1 MSRKELAIVI
11 TIKVSVRTLVEFVLK
26 QGDLQPGSIG
36 ASRAQEAIKAHQ
48 YVQSTSGLDYMPE
61 VTLRYIYAKP
71 KAQQACDLSEDFGL
85 EISGRADGIIKKDF
99 GGCIDEIKTTSLDLS
114 LIEESFSDLHWAQA
128 QCYAFMYAVQEGLEV
143 METQLTYFQLDMALI
158 KRFSR
163 SFSLTELSE
172 FFFSLAER
180 YLAWAIKLQ
189 KWSEVRDA
197 SIRAMQFP
205 FGKYR
210 PGQRELAVA
219 VYQTI
224 KQSQKLFAQA
234 PTGIGK
240 TLGTLFP
247 ALKAMAEGLTV
258 QIFYLTAKTITRTV
272 AEKSL
277 TDLQKRGLAIKR
289 LTLTAKRKLCF
300 LPEATCQPE
309 DCPYARGYYDRMRGA
324 VEDLFSEEAWTRQVI
339 ESFAHKHSICPFE
352 FSLEMANWA
361 DIVICDYNYVFDPR
375 VYLRRF
381 FLDGGEYT
389 FLVDEAHNLVD
400 RAREMFSAELGKESW
415 LRLKRQTKDD
425 NARLTKSVTKVNSV
439 LVKEKKRCAEVS
451 GNREIVE
458 KELPVKLNHALHNF
472 VKEAEHFLK
481 KNDHPVV
488 WREQLVEHYFLALS
502 FIRTADSYD
511 ERYVT
516 YLQPT
521 QDDFRVKLFCLD
533 PSVRLKEALGRGRAA
548 VLFSATL
555 SPMDYF
561 MNVLGGE
568 EASFKLKLT
577 SPFPAENLCLLIN
590 DRISTKYK
598 QRASTYDLVAEAIS
612 AAVFHKEGNYL
623 VYFPSYEYL
632 QQVYLQFRAQ
642 NQPISVICQTPGM
655 EEEERDEF
663 LAAFA
668 TNPEQTLVGFALMGG
683 IFGEGIDLIG
693 DRLSGVIVVGVG
705 LPQMGMERDIIR
717 SYYETTS
724 RQGYEFAYM
733 YPGLNKVLQAVG
745 RVIRTEED
753 RGIVLLI
760 DQRFSLS
767 AYKKLFPA
775 EWKKV
780 HYAVDA
786 ESIRKIIG
794 SFWAEPKYE
803 LK

>member
-1 MSRKELAIVI
+1 LSRKELATVT

-26 QGDLQPGSIG
+26 HGDLQPGSIG
-36 ASRAQEAIKAHQ
+36 SSRAQEAIKAHQ
-48 YVQSTSGLDYMPE
+48 YVQKTSGAEYVPE
-61 VTLRYIYAKP
+61 VTLKYIYIDP
-71 KAQQACDLSEDFGL
+71 KAQLESDLTEGFGL
-85 EISGRADGIIKKDF
+85 EITGRADGIIKKDS
-99 GGCIDEIKTTSLDLS
+99 GECIDEIKTTSLDLS

-128 QCYAFMYAVQEGLEV
+128 QCYAFMYAVQEGLEAV
-143 METQLTYFQLDMALI
+143 EAQLTYFQLDTAHI

-172 FFFSLAER
+172 FFYSLAER
-180 YLAWAIKLQ
+180 YLMWAIKLQ
-189 KWSEVRDA
+189 KWSVMRDT

-205 FGKYR
+205 FSTYR
-210 PGQRELAVA
+210 PGQRELAVG

-240 TLGTLFP
+240 TLATLFP

-277 TDLQKRGLAIKR
+277 MDLQKQGLEIKR

-300 LPEATCQPE
+300 LPEASCQPE
-309 DCPYARGYYDRMRGA
+309 DCPFARGYYDRLRAA
-324 VEDLFSEEAWTRQVI
+324 VEDMFAEEAWTRQVI
-339 ESFAHKHSICPFE
+339 EAFAHKHSICPFE

-361 DIVICDYNYVFDPR
+361 DVVICDYNYVFDPR

-389 FLVDEAHNLVD
+389 FLVDEAHNLVE

-415 LRLKRQTKDD
+415 LRLKRLTKDD
-425 NARLTKSVTKVNSV
+425 APRLTKSVTKVNSAM
-439 LVKEKKRCAEVS
+439 VKEKKRCTES
-451 GNREIVE
+451 GGSVQIVE
-458 KELPVKLNHALHNF
+458 KELPAKLNQALRNF
-472 VKEAEHFLK
+472 VKEAERFLK
-481 KNDHPVV
+481 NDQPVA
-488 WREQLVEHYFLALS
+488 WREQLVEHYFLALG

-516 YLQPT
+516 YMQIT
-521 QDDFRVKLFCLD
+521 GDDFRVKLFCLD
-533 PSVRLKEALGRGRAA
+533 PSVRLKEALERGRAA

-577 SPFPAENLCLLIN
+577 SPFPSENLCLLIN

-612 AAVFHKEGNYL
+612 AAVFNKEGNYL
-623 VYFPSYEYL
+623 VYFSSYDYL
-632 QQVYLQFRAQ
+632 EQVYRQFNAQ
-642 NQPISVICQTPGM
+642 NPSITVICQTSGM
-655 EEEERDEF
+655 EEEEREEF
-663 LAAFA
+663 LATFA
-668 TNPEQTLVGFALMGG
+668 TKPEQTLVGFALMGG

-705 LPQMGMERDIIR
+705 LPQIGMERDIIR
-717 SYYETTS
+717 SYYERTS
-724 RQGYEFAYM
+724 QQGYEFAYM

-745 RVIRTEED
+745 RVIRTKED

-767 AYKKLFPA
+767 SYKKLFPK

-780 HYAVDA
+780 HYTGNT
-786 ESIRKIIG
+786 ESILKTIDN
-794 SFWAEPKYE
+794 FWAERSTS
-803 LK
+803 